1 MSPDNIF
8 SSSAVDGDKADTIRF
23 LGGRYAGK
31 TGWLRHSK
39 RKRGQF
45 YYYVFVDL
53 GDSTVLKTYV
63 EIDNVGPAEMPEPT
77 SYAEAL
83 LQQHIDI
90 EVAMTKLAN
99 QLATC
104 SIQDGASQVELCR
117 VFSRKLYDAVVKQ
130 DKKGRKARYRCVDFD
145 TDSKHDL

>member
-31 TGWLRHSK
+31 TRWLRHSK

-90 EVAMTKLAN
+90 EATMNTLAR

-104 SIQDGASQVELCR
+104 SIQDGNTQGEISLI
-117 VFSRKLYDAVVKQ
+117 FTKKLHDAIIKQ
-130 DKKGRKARYRCVDFD
+130 EKKGPKARYRIVDFD
-145 TDSKHDL
+145 EDL